1 MTVQIH
7 WAIAG
12 LVFVGG
18 VALGLA
24 VWTVMARLQR
34 QAAGRLDT
42 WELVKK
48 DRRKQNRRN
57 AAE

>member
-1 MTVQIH
+1 MTVH
-7 WAIAG
+7 WAIDG

-24 VWTVMARLQR
+24 VGTVMARLQR

-42 WELVKK
+42 WELVKQ
-48 DRRKQNRRN
+48 DRRKRNRRN